1 MHLCI
6 VLVNA
11 SVKGKKYFSGMVEE
25 LFGQVYI
32 AYGTILW
39 DNSSFAKSIFSSQ
52 KQAMIVLFKVP
63 VRSHCKQTYIDS
75 KTMSLPCT
83 YIAHFSMPSLL

>member
-11 SVKGKKYFSGMVEE
+11 SVKGNKYFSGLVEE

-32 AYGTILW
+32 TYGTILW
-39 DNSSFAKSIFSSQ
+39 PNSSFAKSIFSSQ
-52 KQAMIVLFKVP
+52 KQAMRVLFKVP
-63 VRSHCKQTYIDS
+63 VGSHCKQTYIDS
-75 KTMSLPCT
+75 KTMSLPC
-83 YIAHFSMPSLL
+83 IHSPFFNA

>member
-11 SVKGKKYFSGMVEE
+11 SVKGNKYFSGLVEE

-32 AYGTILW
+32 TYGTILW
-39 DNSSFAKSIFSSQ
+39 ANSSFAKSIFSSQ
-52 KQAMIVLFKVP
+52 KQAMRVLFKVP
-63 VRSHCKQTYIDS
+63 VGSHCKQTYCIGIDS
-75 KTMSLPCT
+75 KTMSLP
-83 YIAHFSMPSLL
+83 YIHSPFFNA

>member
-11 SVKGKKYFSGMVEE
+11 SVKGNKYFSGMVEE

-32 AYGTILW
+32 TYGTILW
-39 DNSSFAKSIFSSQ
+39 ANSSFAKSILSSQ
-52 KQAMIVLFKVP
+52 KQAMRVLFKVP
-63 VRSHCKQTYIDS
+63 VVSHCKQTYVDS
-75 KTMSLPCT
+75 KNMSLPC
-83 YIAHFSMPSLL
+83 IHSPFFNA